1 MPRPHTNTC
10 NAVLDALENMRD
22 MDQAEIAMSGQPI
35 APQHHEALRGW
46 KRGDDLEPGQ
56 VRPALLE
63 LARDWGELYVAEG
76 MSECDCDAK
85 HVHVIARRWHRSHA
99 TTAPARVIAR
109 ITTDAY
115 LVRFLTPGPGQPEQA
130 AYRHAMGVAPDDA
143 ATLDALPIDE
153 RRGHFA

>member
-10 NAVLDALENMRD
+10 NAVLSALENMRD
-22 MDQAEIAMSGQPI
+22 MDQAALADS
-35 APQHHEALRGW
+35 APYVRRNVPALAGW
-46 KRGDDLEPGQ
+46 KRGDDLEPRQ

-63 LARDWGELYVAEG
+63 LAREWAQLYVTEG
-76 MSECDCDAK
+76 MSECDCDAQ
-85 HVHVIARRWHRSHA
+85 HVHVIARRWHRGHA

-115 LVRFLTPGPGQPEQA
+115 LVQFLTEGPGQPEQA
-130 AYRHAMGVAPDDA
+130 AYRQAMGVAPDDA
-143 ATLDALPIDE
+143 ATLDAMPIDE